1 MRLEWPEIPMW
12 LLIFSSKM
20 EILLEV
26 IDARDLEKLLKE
38 RGMSASTKATE
49 RVPAERSGNAY

>member
-26 IDARDLEKLLKE
+26 IDARDLEKLLEE
-38 RGMSASTKATE
+38 RGMSASTIATE
-49 RVPAERSGNAY
+49 